1 MEGQQSMPQLSLEQ
15 AQVIIATALKYG
27 TDQKLQP
34 LAVVVLDARGVL
46 KAFAAQDGT
55 SLRRAEIAQGK
66 AHGALAFGIGS
77 RALAK
82 RAATSPHFIAAVT
95 HAVGGSLIPVPG
107 GVLIRDAGSQTVGAV
122 GISGDNSDNDEAAAI
137 AGITAAGLVADPG
150 EG

>member
-1 MEGQQSMPQLSLEQ
+1 MPQLTLDQ
-15 AQVIIATALKYG
+15 AQTIITAALRHG
-27 TDQKLQP
+27 TDNKLQP
-34 LAVVVLDARGVL
+34 LAVAVLDARGVP

-55 SLRRAEIAQGK
+55 SLRRYEIASGK
-66 AHGALAFGIGS
+66 AHGALSMGIGS

-82 RAATSPHFIAAVT
+82 RATTTPHFIAAVT

-107 GVLIRDAGSQTVGAV
+107 GVLIRAADRAIIGAV

-137 AGITAAGLVADPG
+137 AGINAAGLVADPG